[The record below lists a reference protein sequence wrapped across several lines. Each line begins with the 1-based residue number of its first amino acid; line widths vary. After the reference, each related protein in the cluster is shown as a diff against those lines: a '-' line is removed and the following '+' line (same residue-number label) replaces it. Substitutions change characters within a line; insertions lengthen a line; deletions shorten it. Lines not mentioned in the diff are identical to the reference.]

1 MENHHGPNA
10 YSRAQKLSASLNLQS
25 PTSNLQPP
33 ISNIF
38 FTVPSPHH
46 TNHTIHN
53 KMPSKRRSS
62 PTARSSYESDNGFVE
77 DALPRSKK
85 AKTSTSSKSTKD
97 AKKTGGGVGGA
108 AAGAD
113 GEIFWELS
121 GKRRVGV
128 SEFKG
133 NTMVNI
139 REYYEKDGGM
149 LPGKKVSGVFHLI
162 LISPNGLS
170 NSLERC

>member
-1 MENHHGPNA
+1 M
-10 YSRAQKLSASLNLQS
+10 
-25 PTSNLQPP
+25 PP
-33 ISNIF
+33 
-38 FTVPSPHH
+38 
-46 TNHTIHN
+46 
-53 KMPSKRRSS
+53 KRRSS

-77 DALPRSKK
+77 DAPRSKK
-85 AKTSTSSKSTKD
+85 PKTSTTGKSTKD
-97 AKKTGGGVGGA
+97 AKKTGGAAGGA

-149 LPGKKVSGVFHLI
+149 LPGKKV
-162 LISPNGLS
+162 
-170 NSLERC
+170 R